1 MSLQLWNLEKAQDN
15 LKLFKLKQIYNDHSV
30 GIKWL
35 SSLLVK
41 TLQLQHVEISVLRV
55 GERQVPGKNRKTCLR
70 CSSRLGRWQ
79 YRGKVEEVDWFDR
92 LCGQIRPGFEW
103 RGIIPIKAWKRL
115 LWKMLMSLS
124 NDCLSCLSSV
134 CPSFVLYSSM
144 SSKALWASVNKTYQQ
159 PTRQWVNKWQ
169 LHWYIIKFKATGL
182 I

>member
-15 LKLFKLKQIYNDHSV
+15 LKWFKLNIF
-30 GIKWL
+30 IMTIL
-35 SSLLVK
+35 LESSDCLPCWVK
-41 TLQLQHVEISVLRV
+41 HFNLQHVEISVLRV
-55 GERQVPGKNRKTCLR
+55 GERQVPGKNRKTCLH

-92 LCGQIRPGFEW
+92 LCEHTRPGFEW

-115 LWKMLMSLS
+115 LWKMLMTLS
-124 NDCLSCLSSV
+124 SDCLSCRSSV

-169 LHWYIIKFKATGL
+169 LH
-182 I
+182 